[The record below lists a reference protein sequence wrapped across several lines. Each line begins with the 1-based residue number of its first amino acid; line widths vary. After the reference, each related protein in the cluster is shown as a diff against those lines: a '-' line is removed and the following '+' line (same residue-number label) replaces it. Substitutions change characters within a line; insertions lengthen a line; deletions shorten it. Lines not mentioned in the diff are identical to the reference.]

1 MAKKNIQ
8 DERLIEDEKAMQSL
22 LNAMTKMKKA
32 EMRKNLEAVELDDFE
47 EIDEEEMEAY
57 EKDMDEAMFEELM
70 SKEGF
75 YTEEEYRDAI
85 GKWLEHV
92 SLSDFIAEIEKRVI
106 GQENLKKVCYNIY
119 HYLELI
125 ATGSEKNLPFLI
137 AAPSGCGKSETYRAV
152 KDYFRKNMK
161 FLYIEFVDCSALT
174 EAGFKGNDP
183 SSVVGG
189 LLDKPNS
196 NGIGIVFLDE
206 VDKKVVPSYTTGGT
220 NVNAAVQHGLLTI
233 MEGCPVRAKGT
244 SRAIDTSNT
253 LFVAMGAFDFLRN
266 EKEEEKTISFGEQ
279 KEKREHYDDVT
290 REELLEAGALNEF
303 VGRLSSIVNYHKL
316 TEEAVRN
323 IINLNI
329 SEMEKEFHLSIQA
342 DKNVYEEMYE
352 LANGKFGCRTIKNI
366 LRDRVQAL
374 DMATKLAGK
383 PHGPLLI
390 RLNEDGDTCEDKTA
404 ELRF

>member
-1 MAKKNIQ
+1 M
-8 DERLIEDEKAMQSL
+8 
-22 LNAMTKMKKA
+22 
-32 EMRKNLEAVELDDFE
+32 
-47 EIDEEEMEAY
+47 
-57 EKDMDEAMFEELM
+57 
-70 SKEGF
+70 
-75 YTEEEYRDAI
+75 
-85 GKWLEHV
+85 
-92 SLSDFIAEIEKRVI
+92 SDFIAEIEKRVI

-279 KEKREHYDDVT
+279 KEKREIVMMVMYDMYNSLESIKEADAKIRQSMEIQLQMAEDSTLFDKMRFQLLSHIPSIDYTETTERIFSSNIETINTVGNVLFTENVAEFYQKRQLYKTLVSDSIFNEIYRMDSPFLTLKSSLDFEYNGYAYLSIDFLQDLQKLFTQCRQMMKVT
-290 REELLEAGALNEF
+290 DEEIEAYRKEREQMEGDKAARQTTRDSLWQE
-303 VGRLSSIVNYHKL
+303 VGRLQEQID
-316 TEEAVRN
+316 
-323 IINLNI
+323 LNK
-329 SEMEKEFHLSIQA
+329 SKR
-342 DKNVYEEMYE
+342 K
-352 LANGKFGCRTIKNI
+352 
-366 LRDRVQAL
+366 
-374 DMATKLAGK
+374 
-383 PHGPLLI
+383 
-390 RLNEDGDTCEDKTA
+390 
-404 ELRF
+404 